1 VDYSSPDAV
10 SSAVF
15 DSYRAFDT
23 VTNGRCTGKDEIHNR
38 HSRRRSP
45 PANGPGALL
54 NDHRSHVVRG
64 TVSRVV
70 VAADN
75 GDVALRS
82 GPVGRV
88 TVAESRHYWWRKPK
102 RELTL
107 RDGVLSVGV
116 AAAASVRGART
127 TSASPCR
134 AASGQ
139 ARIVVDRRASS
150 STAATSR

>member
-116 AAAASVRGART
+116 DCGGFGPGCSNDLGITVPRGVGAGAHR
-127 TSASPCR
+127 R
-134 AASGQ
+134 RQ
-139 ARIVVDRRASS
+139 ARIVA
-150 STAATSR
+150 TAATSR